1 MKIWKVKKSSIGTV
15 AYVKVPDDCTIFDT
29 SYAALQLVRERMND
43 RSINGT
49 QLLDTDRGEKMK
61 PGIPIYTL

>member
-15 AYVKVPDDCTIFDT
+15 AYVKVPDDCKIFDT
-29 SYAALQLVRERMND
+29 SYAALQLVRERIHD
-43 RSINGT
+43 RSISGI
-49 QLLDTDRGEKMK
+49 QLLDAERGEKMQ